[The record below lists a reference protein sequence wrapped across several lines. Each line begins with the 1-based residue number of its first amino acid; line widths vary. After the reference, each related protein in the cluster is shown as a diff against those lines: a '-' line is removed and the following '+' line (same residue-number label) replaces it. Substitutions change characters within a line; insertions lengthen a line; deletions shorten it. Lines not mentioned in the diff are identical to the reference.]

1 MDETKDTHD
10 KEIEKLKIK
19 YSFLKFLLGT
29 FAISVLSLVINWQIQ
44 EKKLQFEIQT
54 KESDYIAQFLEHGL
68 DKELENRR
76 DFAAYFVRLSPS
88 EEARDRWK
96 LYLEFVED
104 LIGKAKEAER
114 IISEKDVELK
124 NAAEKVALAQQQAEE
139 ARAKLIKLSASS
151 SSRENIEQLEEQLS
165 QSSKEAEVSRKL
177 LQQIQGNLVNTR
189 QDLASIR
196 SKPIDVESNYPISA
210 DNVAKKSK
218 IKSDYWDWTI
228 FVKAPEDV
236 LEQIEYVEYKLHPTF
251 PNPVR
256 IVNQRG
262 SGPYAFPLT
271 TTGWGTFT
279 VKVKIY
285 YMDGTYQRLAH
296 SLKFY
301 DDDRANH

>member
-1 MDETKDTHD
+1 MDWLFNPPSK
-10 KEIEKLKIK
+10 
-19 YSFLKFLLGT
+19 
-29 FAISVLSLVINWQIQ
+29 IQ

-54 KESDYIAQFLEHGL
+54 KESDYIAQFLKHGL

-96 LYLEFVED
+96 GYLDFVED
-104 LIGKAKEAER
+104 LIGKARDAER
-114 IISEKDVELK
+114 IISEKDAELRI
-124 NAAEKVALAQQQAEE
+124 AAEKVALAQQQAEE

-151 SSRENIEQLEEQLS
+151 SGRTNIEEELS
-165 QSSKEAEVSRKL
+165 QSSKEAEELRKK
-177 LQQIQGNLVNTR
+177 LQQIQGDLVNKR

-196 SKPIDVESNYPISA
+196 SKPIDVESKYPISA
-210 DNVAKKSK
+210 DNVAKKYE

-262 SGPYAFPLT
+262 SGPYAFPLNT
-271 TTGWGTFT
+271 SGWGTFT
-279 VKVKIY
+279 VKVKVY
-285 YMDGTYQRLAH
+285 YKDGTYQRLAH
-296 SLKFY
+296 SLRFY
-301 DDDRANH
+301 DDERVNH